1 MKICAECKF
10 NIPYDGFDGFD
21 GFEECRLSY
30 SKCSHP
36 MASKVDIVTGAIERR
51 YCAVERGYFA
61 HIKTCGPDGVNFE
74 PREVSKLL
82 VAEEVKPKKDFLRKM
97 HAWFYS

>member
-10 NIPYDGFDGFD
+10 NIPLDGS
-21 GFEECRLSY
+21 EKYRLLS

-36 MASKVDIVTGAIERR
+36 MATSVDIVTGSIDHR
-51 YCAVERGYFA
+51 YCRVERDYFA

-82 VAEEVKPKKDFLRKM
+82 VAEEVKPKKDFLSKL
-97 HAWFYS
+97 HAWFAS